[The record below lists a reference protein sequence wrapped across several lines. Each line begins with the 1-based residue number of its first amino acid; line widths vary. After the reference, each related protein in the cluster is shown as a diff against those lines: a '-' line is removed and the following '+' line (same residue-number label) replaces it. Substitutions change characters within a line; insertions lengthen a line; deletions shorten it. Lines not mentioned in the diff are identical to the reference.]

1 MHYMAEVVGS
11 LDPREDAAAQLD
23 GSRVRFPAHPVNRG
37 RICFIRCGAQV
48 GCPYP
53 LYVPIFKEGLPQD
66 NVTQVKSSNDAVLKW
81 YPSMEVHEFLT
92 LLNGTQALC
101 TTFL

>member
-1 MHYMAEVVGS
+1 MCLWPLLKF
-11 LDPREDAAAQLD
+11 LDLAALM
-23 GSRVRFPAHPVNRG
+23 VLCHHVNRD

-81 YPSMEVHEFLT
+81 YPSLEKYMNF
-92 LLNGTQALC
+92 
-101 TTFL
+101 

>member
-1 MHYMAEVVGS
+1 MLEKEEIAMPMVESERAV
-11 LDPREDAAAQLD
+11 DPQCN
-23 GSRVRFPAHPVNRG
+23 HHVNRG

-81 YPSMEVHEFLT
+81 YPSLEKYMNF
-92 LLNGTQALC
+92 
-101 TTFL
+101 